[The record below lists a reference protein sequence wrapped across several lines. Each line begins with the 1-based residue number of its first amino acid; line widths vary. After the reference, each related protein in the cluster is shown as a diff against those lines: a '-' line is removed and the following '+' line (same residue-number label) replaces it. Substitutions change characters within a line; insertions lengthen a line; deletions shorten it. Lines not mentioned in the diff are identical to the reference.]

1 MMKLIGAALA
11 TSAGALALTIVSPA
25 SAEPEKFNGT
35 WHVQLTTESGMCDSS
50 YSYSVAIQNGAVRL
64 ASASGGAS
72 INGQVGQDGTVGLT
86 VQQGPASGAA
96 SGRLKSQSGSGT
108 WNVSSLCSGRWTA
121 RRRSTQTAQ
130 AY

>member
-11 TSAGALALTIVSPA
+11 VSAGALALTVVSPA
-25 SAEPEKFNGT
+25 SAEPAKFNGT
-35 WHVQLTTESGMCDSS
+35 WNVQLTTESGMCDSS

-64 ASASGGAS
+64 ASASSGAS
-72 INGQVGQDGTVGLT
+72 INGQVGHDGTVGLT

-96 SGRLKSQSGSGT
+96 SGRLQSQSGSGT
-108 WNVSSLCSGRWTA
+108 WKVSSICSGRWTA
-121 RRRSTQTAQ
+121 KRRSTQTAQ